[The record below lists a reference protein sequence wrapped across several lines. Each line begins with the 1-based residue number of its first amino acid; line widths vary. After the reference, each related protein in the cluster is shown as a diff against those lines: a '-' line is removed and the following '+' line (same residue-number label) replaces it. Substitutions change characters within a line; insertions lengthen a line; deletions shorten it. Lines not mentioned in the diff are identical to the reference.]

1 MSRFAHWCLIIIAM
15 ATILVASLLVIVPA
29 ISVSYVDWSHPNHVE
44 WRMQD
49 GERVVDE
56 DGKGKV
62 SVDYS
67 DGIGQNLNHFY
78 DKLDFPWRPS
88 ITEIIL
94 ICVGLGLLFLV
105 LENLLDYFY
114 KDLDVDVLLWMVVV
128 LQVLVW
134 FLVFGINFATTGSGT
149 HFTPT
154 IQGLVNDEELVKAAV
169 ETSKQY
175 AGSRGVVGAFL
186 AGGSILALDII
197 ALAIWGSFV
206 GSVTVIKKCL
216 RKYLLSGI
224 EGVFLYDRVLSLQG
238 DLVILYDVQIRN
250 KLGFLPAVQAKRIAQ
265 VTFRKFTN
273 LIVHQAGHSLVNQFH
288 SRIEDSVATEIRTI
302 EPQVIQTYGERVLS
316 RVTQRSLPLLRQAQ
330 RNNGN
335 DIEGVKALLQTTS
348 DQTLSRFQ
356 QDLVAGIAGVIND
369 SLTTF
374 RETVR
379 EQFASVLLGGW
390 LAAQN
395 TGREEIYPDGVRFL
409 FAEGDTTIV
418 VVEEKPQVRTV
429 FFADDI
435 LRDEDVE
442 LEKDQPGLQLAFPYT
457 VFLIVFREG
466 YFDQLCVFYRTEPLA
481 TLDDRLLRPNLPN
494 VASDGF
500 VCLQFPDRFG
510 KRDTLAERV
519 ESVMSYFWQSY
530 FNTHMSADNYRP
542 YRLRDRRLDGL
553 RAWEKASKD
562 DMLFVFDV
570 NWFATE
576 RNLRGLIRELSRHAT
591 DTSVGRLEQIITDAL
606 FAGQDKIGE
615 LVQTYCGNL
624 KVENRYPRTIS
635 DAVAVKL
642 GELQAGFS
650 KIFTEELEKLAR
662 DETVH
667 QVDLVAAIQTSV
679 SRALGRCVDP
689 TEANLR
695 PSIDPYDLYY
705 VMNREGRVR

>member
-15 ATILVASLLVIVPA
+15 ATILVASLLVVIPA
-29 ISVSYVDWSHPNHVE
+29 ISVSYVDWSHPNYVE

-67 DGIGQNLNHFY
+67 DGIGQNLDHFY
-78 DKLDFPWRPS
+78 DEMGFPWRPS

-94 ICVGLGLLFLV
+94 ICVGLGMLFLV
-105 LENLLDYFY
+105 LENILDYFY
-114 KDLDVDVLLWMVVV
+114 EELDINVILWMVVV

-154 IQGLVNDEELVKAAV
+154 IQGLVSDEELVKAAV

-175 AGSRGVVGAFL
+175 AGNRGVVGAFL
-186 AGGSILALDII
+186 AGGSILAMDVII
-197 ALAIWGSFV
+197 LAIWGSFV
-206 GSVTVIKKCL
+206 GSVTAIKKGL
-216 RKYLLSGI
+216 RSYLTKGI
-224 EGVFLYDRVLSLQG
+224 QGAFPHGLVLSFAYEHVDLIDLQVK
-238 DLVILYDVQIRN
+238 D
-250 KLGFLPAVQAKRIAQ
+250 KLGFLPAVQTKRVARLP
-265 VTFRKFTN
+265 FRRFVN
-273 LIVHQAGHSLVNQFH
+273 LLVNQAGQSLVGQFH
-288 SRIEDSVATEIRTI
+288 ARIEGSVATEIRTI
-302 EPQVIQTYGERVLS
+302 EPQVIQTYGEQVLDVIS
-316 RVTQRSLPLLRQAQ
+316 RRSLPLLREAQ

-348 DQTLSRFQ
+348 DQTLDRFQ

-409 FAEGDTTIV
+409 FAEGDTTLV

-435 LRDEDVE
+435 LRAEDVE

-466 YFDQLCVFYRTEPLA
+466 YFSELYAFYRTEPLA

-494 VASDGF
+494 VDDNGF

-510 KRDTLAERV
+510 KKDTLAERV
-519 ESVMSYFWQSY
+519 ESVVSYFWQSY
-530 FNTHMSADNYRP
+530 FNTHMLEYNYRP

-562 DMLFVFDV
+562 DALFVFDV

-591 DTSVGRLEQIITDAL
+591 DTSVGKLEQIITDAL
-606 FAGQDKIGE
+606 FTGQDKIGE
-615 LVQTYCGNL
+615 LVQTYCGSL
-624 KVENRYPRTIS
+624 KVENRYPRTIEG
-635 DAVAVKL
+635 AVAVKL
-642 GELQAGFS
+642 NELRDNLCS
-650 KIFTEELEKLAR
+650 IFTEELEKLAG
-662 DETVH
+662 DETIHRLEMVT
-667 QVDLVAAIQTSV
+667 AIQRSV
-679 SRALGRCVDP
+679 SQALERCVDL

-705 VMNREGRVR
+705 VMRREGGVR